1 LAVLAGYQLSGDD
14 AIDAARVFQ
23 ATLDGFISLKQ
34 AGGFG
39 LPVDVDRSFDH
50 LIAGLAGTL
59 GAWTVDQIGTMTTV
73 RAATSHSHPAVTG
86 KPLLWLRAEGPIELF
101 AAMLLFHTTHQSWWL
116 GPKIGAALYNAGHS
130 QTAPIL
136 LALAALEWHH
146 PLLLTLALLWLAHIG
161 LDRAFAY
168 GLKQERRVASPT
180 ALLGTGTAFAMPI
193 PIDLRSRILD
203 IAQRVQ
209 VAPAGGWMNGWPP

>member
-1 LAVLAGYQLSGDD
+1 MLAGYQLSGDD

-23 ATLDGFISLKQ
+23 ATLHGFISLKQ

-39 LPVDVDRSFDH
+39 LPVDVDRSFDR

-116 GPKIGAALYNAGHS
+116 GPKIGAALYNARPQPNRS
-130 QTAPIL
+130 DPA
-136 LALAALEWHH
+136 
-146 PLLLTLALLWLAHIG
+146 
-161 LDRAFAY
+161 
-168 GLKQERRVASPT
+168 
-180 ALLGTGTAFAMPI
+180 GTGRARMAPPAPTDPRAA
-193 PIDLRSRILD
+193 
-203 IAQRVQ
+203 
-209 VAPAGGWMNGWPP
+209 VARPHRA